1 MTSVRI
7 YYREDTTTQADL
19 SSYLEKG
26 NDEDEINNPK
36 KENTAEEK
44 EGSGLSS
51 LLSSGED
58 REENAAEEREG
69 SGQEKEGSAGDG
81 GECDGCKCEC
91 GEEEEEGCVECVGC
105 IVCD

>member
-26 NDEDEINNPK
+26 NDEDEINNPE

-44 EGSGLSS
+44 EGSLSS